1 MRRDPFTRKRF
12 AMRDTK
18 TNQEVAKEFARM
30 RARDIEQVERL
41 PPAPSGQWYC
51 KRRGVRGEDEWRLEP
66 ALLVCGSVAVVNH
79 GAFTLIDRSG
89 LRMTGFYERSDAERL
104 ARAVGKSIERTFAR
118 SATGNALAMRA
129 LFRLCEMH
137 KRAAQRRGPTG
148 KLWTKRE
155 LKALD
160 IAEQWGS
167 RRGKVG
173 TGVGPERAREIL
185 VLVGLSECNSF
196 PDDKLRHW
204 YMRLLARVERE
215 GLPT

>member
-1 MRRDPFTRKRF
+1 MRRDQFTRKLF
-12 AMRDTK
+12 AMRDAK

-30 RARDIEQVERL
+30 RARDVEQVERL
-41 PPAPSGQWYC
+41 PPAPPGQWYC

-79 GAFTLIDRSG
+79 GAFALIDRSG
-89 LRMTGFYERSDAERL
+89 
-104 ARAVGKSIERTFAR
+104 VH
-118 SATGNALAMRA
+118 ATGNALAMRA

-137 KRAAQRRGPTG
+137 KRATRRRGPTG

-160 IAEQWGS
+160 VAEQWGS
-167 RRGKVG
+167 RRGKVSAD
-173 TGVGPERAREIL
+173 VNPERAREIL
-185 VLVGLSECNSF
+185 VLVGLSGCNSF

-215 GLPT
+215 GLPIRSL